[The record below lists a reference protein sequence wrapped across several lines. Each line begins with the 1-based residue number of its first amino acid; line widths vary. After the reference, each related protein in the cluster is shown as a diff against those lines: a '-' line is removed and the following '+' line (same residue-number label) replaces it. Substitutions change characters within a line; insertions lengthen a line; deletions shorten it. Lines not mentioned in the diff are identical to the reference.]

1 MLRKPNLFLIGYP
14 RCGTTSIFHYLNEHS
29 EIFIPELKEI
39 GYFKEVISKEEYLR
53 LYTDRKEKYLG
64 DFTPSYIFSNVTLK
78 RILICIRNKK
88 EAVESFLFNA
98 KKAGHILSR
107 KKVEELYNFDRII
120 SVKKL
125 FDHVHVINIDEFN
138 KNPKKHYIKI
148 IEFLELEKPIKYP
161 SFKLYGERR
170 YAKSPII
177 YKLLKNM
184 TLRKIADFLPIPT
197 RVRKIFFKLD
207 RWSKEGEII
216 HDKKHKTK

>member
-1 MLRKPNLFLIGYP
+1 MKVLFIGGTGIISSACSELAIKKGIKLYHFNRGKSHRKIKGVVNIQ
-14 RCGTTSIFHYLNEHS
+14 
-29 EIFIPELKEI
+29 
-39 GYFKEVISKEEYLR
+39 
-53 LYTDRKEKYLG
+53 G
-64 DFTPSYIFSNVTLK
+64 D
-78 RILICIRNKK
+78 IRNKK